1 MWVTVSWMR
10 LAYSARSEQA
20 TKARRVVVMCL
31 QGQGSSGPPNMGK
44 YVLSVSRTLHTWKAG
59 WIIQTYGR

>member
-1 MWVTVSWMR
+1 
-10 LAYSARSEQA
+10 
-20 TKARRVVVMCL
+20 
-31 QGQGSSGPPNMGK
+31 MGK